1 MSGKTL
7 PAPTA
12 NVITISPATTG
23 DFTLTGNDTIPKGVT
38 LTITGTAVLTINQDC
53 TLTNNGTIN
62 LSGSHTSPSIKSAT
76 SGGL

>member
-12 NVITISPATTG
+12 NVIISPATTG

-62 LSGSHTSPSIKSAT
+62 LSGLHYTLIKSAIRRNNK
-76 SGGL
+76 